1 MSVLDMSVIED
12 FIAAQRSLRGQ
23 KLASMAEV
31 FRQAGFGSPV
41 SEQDSPGPDGAGW
54 YTQSLQCDGQEVALA
69 CFECDGEGMVRVA
82 SLCWQLADGLGE
94 AALSS
99 EMARIRD
106 GFVKMLGHPY
116 VWLDQSRLW
125 LDSGLPDGEVV
136 FSACWG
142 QGAGWSPVGAVES
155 ATTYREALRR
165 GPLRVATL
173 HVTASTQPDGNIELA
188 CIVTIFP
195 DQ

>member
-12 FIAAQRSLRGQ
+12 FIAARCSLRGQ
-23 KLASMAEV
+23 KLDSWAEV
-31 FRQAGFGSPV
+31 LRQAGFGSPV
-41 SEQDSPGPDGAGW
+41 SEQDSSGPEGTGW
-54 YTQSLQCDGQEVALA
+54 YTQSLKCDGQEVALA
-69 CFECDGEGMVRVA
+69 CFECEGVGIVRGA
-82 SLCWQLADGLGE
+82 SLCWQLAGGLGE
-94 AALSS
+94 VALSS
-99 EMARIRD
+99 ALARIRD

-116 VWLDQSRLW
+116 VWLDQIRLW

-173 HVTASTQPDGNIELA
+173 HVTASTQPDGDIELA
-188 CIVTIFP
+188 CIATIFP